1 MSSNSF
7 SHLQEEPEHIIL
19 VCNEHESMTDIG
31 KNHLAGT
38 GNFLVFNR
46 VSLKALQHLEKEVG
60 NISPLYLVEESCPLE
75 SELENYLNS
84 KSSEGISFSFDRS
97 DLPQLGE
104 HLSGL
109 MKEGKTV
116 VFMPGRIT
124 SIKGSISH
132 VPDYI
137 LDAIADINLPVNP
150 VFVGFYGNGIMDAE
164 LATDANAAEVFVRIL
179 PQLERGKEMA
189 ARIAS
194 TWLEASADKFASLP
208 QLKGSLAIEV
218 LEGMKKHPNARLID
232 GIDDSSLTYSKLLGV
247 AIAFSKRLK
256 QMTSLRR
263 IGIILPPGKGATIAN
278 IACIFA
284 GKVPVNI
291 NYSNSEAAFQ
301 SAVRQS
307 RVEQFI
313 TADTFMRKLQGFP
326 WPPRRDLIFM
336 ELEMKNISRAIVR
349 WVFFSKFLSSK
360 MLIKLLKLNEISNED
375 EASLLFTSGS
385 SSEPKGV
392 PLTQKNI
399 LGNIAQSASRITL
412 TPESRLLSSLPVFHG
427 FGMTIGLWLPLI
439 SGNDFV
445 TYPSPL
451 ESKRLGELIKIYK
464 TELVVSTPTFL
475 RGFMKRCSPDTFK
488 FVTYLIVGAEK
499 LPMDL
504 ASAFAS
510 RFGIE
515 PCEGYGLTEASP
527 VCSVNFQNPEIQP
540 GASFVPGIK
549 RGSVGSLLP
558 GIAVRITSPHDG
570 SELPI
575 THKGMIWLKGVN
587 IFAGYLNNKKANDDV
602 FEKGWFKTGDIGC
615 ADTQG
620 FLRIEGRLARFSKIA
635 GEMVSHEAVEQ
646 ALMKALSIDPGDE
659 EKHIAIVSIPDGQR
673 GEAMALLSTMI
684 SNPEFIHQEQMTIRY
699 KIMDQGL
706 PALWCPKEIIP
717 ISSIPCLPT
726 GKLDLAKCRAI
737 AFDWLRMRNQER

>member
-1 MSSNSF
+1 M
-7 SHLQEEPEHIIL
+7 I
-19 VCNEHESMTDIG
+19 DIG
-31 KNHLAGT
+31 KKHLGKE

-46 VSLKALQHLEKEVG
+46 ISLKALQILEKESG
-60 NISPLYLVEESCPLE
+60 GITPLFLVEESCPLDA
-75 SELENYLNS
+75 SLENYLNS

-97 DLPQLGE
+97 DLPQLGL
-104 HLSGL
+104 HLAEQ
-109 MKEGKTV
+109 MKEGKTIL
-116 VFMPGRIT
+116 FLPGKIT
-124 SIKGSISH
+124 AIKGSISH
-132 VPDYI
+132 VPDYV
-137 LDAIADINLPVNP
+137 LDALADMNLPVNP
-150 VFVGFYGNGIMDAE
+150 VFVGFYGNSVLEAE
-164 LATDANAAEVFVRIL
+164 LADETGAEETFVRIL
-179 PQLERGKEMA
+179 PQLEQGEEMA

-194 TWLEASADKFASLP
+194 SWLEASADKFASLP
-208 QLKGSLAIEV
+208 QLAGSLAIHV
-218 LEGMKKHPNARLID
+218 LEGMKKHADARLID
-232 GIDDSSLTYSKLLGV
+232 GIDDSSITFGKLLGV
-247 AIAFSKRLK
+247 AIAFSKRLS
-256 QMTSLRR
+256 QMTSQRR

-291 NYSNSEAAFQ
+291 NYSNSEAAFK

-326 WPPRRDLIFM
+326 WPPRRDLIFL
-336 ELEMKNISRAIVR
+336 ELELKNISNSIVR
-349 WVFFSKFLSSK
+349 WVFLSKFLPAHI
-360 MLIKLLKLNEISNED
+360 LIKILKLNEISNED
-375 EASLLFTSGS
+375 EAALLFTSGS

-399 LGNIAQSASRITL
+399 LGNLAQCSSRITL
-412 TPESRLLSSLPVFHG
+412 SPKSRFLSSLPVFHG
-427 FGMTIGLWLPLI
+427 FGITIGLWFPLI
-439 SGNDFV
+439 SGHDFV

-451 ESKRLGELIKIYK
+451 ESKRLGELIKLYR

-475 RGFMKRCSPDTFK
+475 RGFLKRCAPDTFAS
-488 FVTYLIVGAEK
+488 VTYLIVGAEK
-499 LPMDL
+499 LPLDL
-504 ASAFAS
+504 ASSFAS

-549 RGSVGSLLP
+549 RGSVGALLP
-558 GIAVRITSPHDG
+558 GMAVRITSPHDG

-575 THKGMIWLKGVN
+575 THRGMIWLKGVN
-587 IFAGYLNNKKANDDV
+587 LFNGYLDNEKANAGIFD
-602 FEKGWFKTGDIGC
+602 KGWFKTGDIGC

-620 FLRIEGRLARFSKIA
+620 FLRIDGRLARFSKIA

-646 ALMKALSIDPGDE
+646 AIMKALNIDPGDE
-659 EKHIAIVSIPDGQR
+659 ERHIAIVSIPDGQR

-684 SNPEFIHQEQMTIRY
+684 SNPEFLHQEQMTIRY

-717 ISSIPCLPT
+717 VSSIPCLPT
-726 GKLDLAKCRAI
+726 GKLDLAKCRTL
-737 AFDWLRMRNQER
+737 AFDALRIRHQGV